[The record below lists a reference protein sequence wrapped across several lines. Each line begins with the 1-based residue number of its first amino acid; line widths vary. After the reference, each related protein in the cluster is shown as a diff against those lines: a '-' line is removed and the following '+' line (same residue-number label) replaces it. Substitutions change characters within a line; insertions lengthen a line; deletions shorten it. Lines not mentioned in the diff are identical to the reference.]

1 MKRVLIRFIAL
12 MLAASSLFI
21 YAGCNKVADSNTPVD
36 TTGTTTNATTTQTKP
51 PITNP
56 VVNDGHPKEDDIIIT
71 EVMVSNNTTNK
82 DAFGEYS
89 DWIEIYNSSE
99 YELSLD
105 KCCLSDNPD
114 KPSKY
119 EFPDMTIKAGEYLLI
134 YASDKEAVAENGELH
149 AGFKLS
155 AGETIC
161 FSYNKTVI
169 STLATPI
176 DLPDD
181 ISFGLVKDDESYKS
195 VYMTDPTP
203 GAENGGNY
211 AEVFA
216 ELSSSAIGIR
226 INEFMMKNEG
236 VFYDENGDCPDWAEI
251 INTSDKAVDLKGFGL
266 SDDFSD
272 PLKWTFP
279 DITLESGEI
288 LLVLLSGK
296 SVEYNE
302 NSIYLHADFK
312 LSDTDD
318 GLWICDAKGV
328 VIDRI
333 DTVIL
338 PETASYGRDPSDIS
352 AWKFFTA
359 PTPGKENGKNGF
371 DDLDK
376 FLEAM
381 TQKLFIS
388 EVCAVS
394 SSKVSALPN
403 EDWIEIYNNTD
414 QPVNLA
420 GWSVSKYIS
429 NLRFYTFPDVT
440 IAPYGYIVISASGVA
455 SQNTKSLDSGFK
467 VSHTGNTLYLVNPD
481 GVLVDSFQ
489 TGYQRASVTSGRV
502 IENNT
507 LVRYFFITST
517 KGKANKLYGS
527 ATSYAQPATLES
539 DTEALIANKHVVTLE
554 TKEKNARIYY
564 TINGSDPTDASFEYA
579 GPLVIEASTVIKA
592 IVYCD
597 GKIPSDISAKTFLVE
612 DAHSLGIVCLTCDP
626 DDLFGYENGIW
637 ADGPGWT
644 ETYPH
649 KGANFWKDW
658 EREVFFE
665 YYTPSG
671 ELGISFSAGIKNHG
685 QYSRAQA
692 QKSVSINL
700 KEAYGSGTAYY
711 PFFGDDGLAVFDNLL
726 LRTGGQDWNYTN
738 LIDAY
743 CQRVVEG
750 QMDLDYMQDLPV
762 AVYVN
767 GEYWGL
773 YYIREK
779 INESYVYYHQGIEED
794 DLDMIKGNNTVETGS
809 YTAHKELLNYIKNHN
824 LANQEYFDYVASQI
838 DIEEWTNYW
847 IVESYFANTDTGN
860 IRFYKSKTDG
870 KWRWILFDMDW
881 ALYTTTYH
889 WNMIEEFIAPSGH
902 GVGNMFSTTIAV
914 GLFKNEA
921 YKQYFIEKY
930 AEYMNTVFRPERM
943 IEILEQM
950 VDEIDEEMKRQ
961 CDRWGAMTYTRWQKN
976 IENLKTIIQ
985 KRWNYSK
992 GDLKETFKLS
1002 DAYMAELFPEG

>member
-1 MKRVLIRFIAL
+1 MKRFFIKAVAL
-12 MLAASSLFI
+12 ALVVSSLFI
-21 YAGCNKVADSNTPVD
+21 YVACNKGNASSDKPIEVGSTS
-36 TTGTTTNATTTQTKP
+36 ATTTSPKP
-51 PITNP
+51 PINNP
-56 VVNDGHPKEDDIIIT
+56 VINDGHPKVGDILIT
-71 EVMVSNNTTNK
+71 EVLVSNNVSNK

-89 DWIEIYNSSE
+89 DWVEIYNASE
-99 YELSLD
+99 NVLSLD
-105 KCCLSDNPD
+105 KCCLSDNPE
-114 KPSKY
+114 KLAKY
-119 EFPDMTIKAGEYLLI
+119 EFPDITIKPGEYMLI
-134 YASDKEAVAENGELH
+134 YASDKETTAENGELH

-155 AGETIC
+155 AGETLC
-161 FSYNKTVI
+161 FSYNKTMI
-169 STLATPI
+169 SSLETPM

-181 ISFGLVKDDESYKS
+181 ISIGLVSDGDGYKRM
-195 VYMTDPTP
+195 YMADPTP
-203 GAENGGNY
+203 GKENGGNM

-216 ELSSSAIGIR
+216 ELSSAAIGIR

-236 VFYDENGDCPDWAEI
+236 FFYDENGDCPDWVEI
-251 INTSDKAVDLKGFGL
+251 VNTSDKAISLKGFGL
-266 SDDFSD
+266 SDEFSE
-272 PLKWTFP
+272 PLKWIFP
-279 DITLESGEI
+279 DITLAPGEF

-318 GLWICDAKGV
+318 GLMICDTKGV
-328 VIDRI
+328 LIDKI
-333 DTVIL
+333 DTVAL
-338 PETASYGRDPSDIS
+338 PETASYGRDPSEIT
-352 AWKFFTA
+352 AWKFFTV
-359 PTPGKENGKNGF
+359 PTPGKENGKGGF
-371 DDLDK
+371 DDLEK
-376 FLEAM
+376 FLVAS
-381 TQKLFIS
+381 TKKVFIS

-394 SSKVSALPN
+394 SSKVSTLPN

-420 GWSVSKYIS
+420 GWSISKYIS

-440 IAPYGYIVISASGVA
+440 VAPHGYLVITASEVA
-455 SQNTKSLDSGFK
+455 SQNVKSLDAGFK
-467 VSHTGNTLYLVNPD
+467 VSHTGNTLYLVNAE
-481 GVLVDSFQ
+481 GLLTDSFQ
-489 TGYQRASVTSGRV
+489 TGYQRANVTSGRV

-507 LVRYFFITST
+507 LTRKFFINDT
-517 KGKANKLYGS
+517 KGKDNDVSGS
-527 ATSYAQPATLES
+527 SGSYAQGVTFESTTKTLVA
-539 DTEALIANKHVVTLE
+539 DKHVVTLS
-554 TKEKNARIYY
+554 TKEKNAKIYY
-564 TINGSDPTDASFEYA
+564 TIDGTEPTTSSFEYT
-579 GPLVIEASTVIKA
+579 GPILIESSVVIKA
-592 IVYCD
+592 IVYAD
-597 GKIPSDISAKTFLVE
+597 GKIPSDIATRTFLVE

-626 DDLFGYENGIW
+626 DDLFGYRTGIW
-637 ADGPGWT
+637 ANGPGWT
-644 ETYPH
+644 STFPH

-671 ELGISFSAGIKNHG
+671 ELGIAFSAGIKNHG
-685 QYSRAQA
+685 QYSRAQS

-711 PFFGDDGLAVFDNLL
+711 PFFGDDSLAVFDNLL

-779 INESYVYYHQGIEED
+779 INESYIYYHQGIEED
-794 DLDMIKGNNTVETGS
+794 DLDLIKGNGTVETGS
-809 YTAHKELLNYIKNHN
+809 YASHKELLNYIKTHN

-847 IVESYFANTDTGN
+847 IVESFFANTDTGN

-881 ALYTTTYH
+881 ALYPSTYH
-889 WNMIEEFIAPSGH
+889 WNMIEEFMYPKGH

-930 AEYMNTVFRPERM
+930 AEYMNTVFKPERM

-950 VDEIDEEMKRQ
+950 VDEIDEEMVRQ
-961 CDRWGAMTYTRWQKN
+961 CDRWGAISYTKWQKN
-976 IENLKTIIQ
+976 IENLKTMIQ
-985 KRWNYSK
+985 KRWDYSK
-992 GDLKETFKLS
+992 GDLKQTFNLS
-1002 DAYMAELFPEG
+1002 NAYMAELFPES